1 MDFWDHLTLVTLI
14 TVRDYYHDKE
24 KQKQK
29 IGKIYEKC
37 KEEIACAASDLFN
50 AITEVSEKANPNC
63 IPNEI
68 GTGSIILPVYAFAKV
83 LQAQGGIPS
92 SEQKSFLDIYF
103 KNMSV
108 GFSENEFLA
117 SMHSNNDTQHKMD
130 ALVGISENSVG
141 TFWIAFF
148 KAMYV
153 TKSDEGTLS
162 KVADYFSSIVV
173 RFSILGKPQSQVA
186 LPICES
192 FIKAIHMQIIECRKL
207 PENDL
212 DFIGEVPYLEHKQRI
227 TNIAMSLLYAAGEQ
241 DGLDLNQMLP
251 IFYISML
258 YDMVNMTNRNT
269 HDKAGILDYA
279 MKICSI
285 EFEFS
290 GYDIYKHVEN
300 GDELG
305 ELIGTMSNRML
316 VIIAGLS
323 GQAHREADG
332 PKFAAECLGFLV
344 GGEKQLSKEYPLSGF
359 GDLARTYITNQTQSL
374 LNLMK

>member
-29 IGKIYEKC
+29 IGKIYKKC

-92 SEQKSFLDIYF
+92 SEQKSFLDFYF

-130 ALVGISENSVG
+130 ALVGISENSAG

-153 TKSDEGTLS
+153 TKSDESTLS

-173 RFSILGKPQSQVA
+173 RFSILGKTQNQVA

-192 FIKAIHMQIIECRKL
+192 FIKAIHTQIIKCRKL

-212 DFIGEVPYLEHKQRI
+212 DFIGEVPYLEHKQRT

-241 DGLDLNQMLP
+241 DGLDLDQMLP

-305 ELIGTMSNRML
+305 ELIGTMSNRMF

-344 GGEKQLSKEYPLSGF
+344 GVEKQLSKEYPLSGF

>member
-92 SEQKSFLDIYF
+92 SEQKSFLDFYF

-153 TKSDEGTLS
+153 TKSDERTLS

-241 DGLDLNQMLP
+241 DGLDLDQMLP

-258 YDMVNMTNRNT
+258 YDMVNMASRNI

-279 MKICSI
+279 MKLCSI

-305 ELIGTMSNRML
+305 ELIGMMSNRMF

-344 GGEKQLSKEYPLSGF
+344 GVEKQLSKEYPLSGF

>member
-14 TVRDYYHDKE
+14 TVRDYYRDKE
-24 KQKQK
+24 KLERRARKFNQQCNK
-29 IGKIYEKC
+29 
-37 KEEIACAASDLFN
+37 EIAGAASDLFN

-92 SEQKSFLDIYF
+92 SEQKSFLDFYF

-258 YDMVNMTNRNT
+258 YDMVNMASRNT

-290 GYDIYKHVEN
+290 GYDIYMHVEN

-305 ELIGTMSNRML
+305 ELIGIMSNRMF

-332 PKFAAECLGFLV
+332 PKFTAECLGFLV
-344 GGEKQLSKEYPLSGF
+344 GVEKQLSKEYPLSGF